1 MTISKIRI
9 MSKTGKEY
17 TRKAAIVDYID
28 DSGRQYSRAY
38 VGNSVYRIIATDYYG
53 KIWGAI

>member
-9 MSKTGKEY
+9 IGKTGKEY
-17 TRKAAIVDYID
+17 TRKACIVEYID

-38 VGNSVYRIIATDYYG
+38 VGNSIYRIIATDYYG
-53 KIWGAI
+53 KLWGII